1 MNKLSFSLIIAV
13 TAALLSTLCCLP
25 ALLFLFFGISS
36 AILGFFTTL
45 EYTRIPLFILTILFF
60 ILAIYNFRKR
70 ISCNCNKKDR
80 MFQYISFT
88 IFCILIL
95 FLLFYPE
102 LIALFM
108 E

>member
-1 MNKLSFSLIIAV
+1 MNKLSFSLIGAV
-13 TAALLSTLCCLP
+13 ITALLSTLCCLP

-36 AILGFFTTL
+36 GILGFFRTL
-45 EYTRIPLFILTILFF
+45 EYTRIPLLILTILFF
-60 ILAIYNFRKR
+60 ILAIYNFRKK
-70 ISCNCNKKDR
+70 ISCSYNKKDR
-80 MFQYISFT
+80 IFQYIFFT
-88 IFCILIL
+88 IFCLSIL